1 MFGCNTEDF
10 REKEVVNICDG
21 RKLGVVVE
29 IEFDIADGKLTAIVV
44 AGDCGFF
51 GKAKNEVIIP
61 WCRIEKIG
69 EDIILV
75 NADGILPPPD
85 KSPCRDKRSG
95 KI

>member
-1 MFGCNTEDF
+1 MKNCNTEDF

-29 IEFDIADGKLTAIVV
+29 IEFDVVDGRLTAIVV

-51 GKAKNEVIIP
+51 GKAKNEFIIP

-75 NADGILPPPD
+75 NADGIIPPHENE
-85 KSPCRDKRSG
+85 KRRG
-95 KI
+95 KV

>member
-1 MFGCNTEDF
+1 MINCNTEDF

-29 IEFDIADGKLTAIVV
+29 IEFDMAEGKLTAIVV
-44 AGDCGFF
+44 SGECGFF
-51 GKAKNEVIIP
+51 GKSKNEVIIP
-61 WCRIEKIG
+61 WCRIDKIG

-75 NADGILPPPD
+75 NADGIITPPEP
-85 KSPCRDKRSG
+85 KKCCGRKG